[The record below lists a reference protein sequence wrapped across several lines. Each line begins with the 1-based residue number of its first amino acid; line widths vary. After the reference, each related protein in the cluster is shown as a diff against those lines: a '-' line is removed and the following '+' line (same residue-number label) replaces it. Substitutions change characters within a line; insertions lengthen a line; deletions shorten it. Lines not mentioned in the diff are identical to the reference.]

1 MLEAN
6 LPPRYDILGLGVD
19 NLALTEAV
27 DLIQVWVEKHQ
38 HSPDEA
44 GKMVITAN
52 PEYVMAARRDSIF
65 RQIVAHAALRTAD
78 GAGLIACGRLWGL
91 PFNGRVTGV
100 ALTHALAQRSAAL
113 AAQNK
118 TLSLF
123 LLGAKPGVA
132 QAAAERLQTLYPG
145 VQIAGTFAG
154 EAIPDSDADTTAQ
167 VRASQPDIVLVAY
180 GMGTLKQDGWMFR
193 NLDSTGAAVAIG
205 VGGVFDY
212 LTGQVSLAPS
222 ILRNLGL
229 EWAYR
234 LYREPWRWR
243 RMLALPLFAA
253 LVLARVPARRLK
265 PIFKAGSPLS

>member
-1 MLEAN
+1 MLETN

-19 NLALTEAV
+19 NLTLTETV
-27 DLIQVWVEKHQ
+27 DLIQAWVEAHQ
-38 HSPDEA
+38 HNPTES

-52 PEYVMAARRDSIF
+52 PEYVMAARRDPTF

-91 PFNGRVTGV
+91 PFKGRVTGV
-100 ALTHALAQRSAAL
+100 ALTHALAQLSAAL
-113 AAQNK
+113 TIQNK
-118 TLSLF
+118 SFTLF
-123 LLGAKPGVA
+123 LLGAGPGVA
-132 QAAAERLQTLYPG
+132 QEAAAQLQNLYPG

-154 EAIPDSDADTTAQ
+154 EASPDSDAHTTAQ
-167 VRASQPDIVLVAY
+167 VQATQPDIVLVAY
-180 GMGTLKQDGWMFR
+180 GMGSLKQDGWMFR
-193 NLDSTGAAVAIG
+193 NLDDTGAAVAIG

-212 LTGQVSLAPS
+212 LTGRVSLAPP
-222 ILRNLGL
+222 LLQNLGL

-253 LVLARVPARRLK
+253 LVLARIPAHRFKHLK
-265 PIFKAGSPLS
+265 NS